1 MFHFFFFFL
10 FSFFRSKMAVFG
22 AFTCKNCTNWATVG
36 AIRINKIELWF
47 LDYLSEKWLD
57 NICHGLE
64 EMNFSR
70 KSVAEFLTL
79 HHLSSRCDILA
90 TITPNRVRLEP
101 METIH
106 SKLSKDIKFEE
117 IRDCKGLQT
126 VARKS
131 DKKPKKEKEKKKKTK

>member
-1 MFHFFFFFL
+1 
-10 FSFFRSKMAVFG
+10 
-22 AFTCKNCTNWATVG
+22 
-36 AIRINKIELWF
+36 
-47 LDYLSEKWLD
+47 
-57 NICHGLE
+57 
-64 EMNFSR
+64 MNFSR